1 MLPRKETKQ
10 SPSVWFKSAA
20 DAEYDIAQY
29 NTTLYYRVH
38 CSSTDITD
46 IHEAM
51 KPIHA
56 PSTGIKSLPI
66 KGMLM
71 YNTRS
76 RNIARS
82 SGKTIIPPPRGTTKP
97 QSGILYVHNIS

>member
-38 CSSTDITD
+38 CNSTDITD
-46 IHEAM
+46 IHEAYSRAIYWY
-51 KPIHA
+51 K
-56 PSTGIKSLPI
+56 KSA
-66 KGMLM
+66 
-71 YNTRS
+71 NQRD
-76 RNIARS
+76 AD
-82 SGKTIIPPPRGTTKP
+82 
-97 QSGILYVHNIS
+97 V